1 MALAPNTYDRNST
14 SSNVKLVPS
23 RNSSTTDNEPVS
35 HLPSETV
42 EMRVLRPQRRPT
54 ITQAE
59 RTEAAASAA
68 LGGQGLYLAE
78 DGKEPES
85 ELFNPDGSATRK
97 QRGKAF
103 KALCG
108 AGVITLITIW
118 AAATWLFGSLYNAE
132 TRVHNLKVSIQL
144 FINHRDLLSVLN
156 RFSLPI
162 TTMGCSVKHYYPAC
176 KPSAPAHQSRLLK

>member
-1 MALAPNTYDRNST
+1 MALTPNTYDRNAS

-23 RNSSTTDNEPVS
+23 RNSSTTDNEPVH

-78 DGKEPES
+78 DEKEPES

-132 TRVHNLKVSIQL
+132 MRVHNLKVSVPP
-144 FINHRDLLSVLN
+144 FENSGDLLLQLD
-156 RFSLPI
+156 RFSWPI
-162 TTMGCSVKHYYPAC
+162 TTMGYSVRHYYPAS
-176 KPSAPAHQSRLLK
+176 KPSEPAHRSQLLR

>member
-1 MALAPNTYDRNST
+1 MALAPSTYDRNSS

-23 RNSSTTDNEPVS
+23 RNSSTTDHDPVS

-78 DGKEPES
+78 DEREPES

-103 KALCG
+103 KALVG
-108 AGVITLITIW
+108 AGVITLFTIW
-118 AAATWLFGSLYNAE
+118 AAASWLFGSLHNAD
-132 TRVHNLKVSIQL
+132 TRVHNLKVSIPL
-144 FINHRDLLSVLN
+144 AEESGDLLLHLD
-156 RFSLPI
+156 RFSWRI
-162 TTMGCSVKHYYPAC
+162 MTTDCLAKHYYPVS
-176 KPSAPAHQSRLLK
+176 KPSELARQSQRLK